1 VKKMPNIKS
10 QKKRVLTNNKKNV
23 VNAAFK
29 SSMRSAIKAVETA
42 ETKEAAV
49 AALSLATKKVDKAV
63 GRGILHKN
71 NAARTKSRLA
81 KVVAAK

>member
-1 VKKMPNIKS
+1 MPNIKS
-10 QKKRVLTNNKKNV
+10 QKKRVLTNNKKNE

-42 ETKEAAV
+42 ENKEAGIT
-49 AALSLATKKVDKAV
+49 ALNLASKKLDKAV
-63 GRGILHKN
+63 NRGILHKN

-81 KVVAAK
+81 KKVAAL